1 MNKNKTNSC
10 LWSEILVILCLLYS
24 SCDPGYRQVEFKN
37 CTKDTL
43 FICMS
48 QYNNIDSIHSR
59 MSPGY
64 SSSFFEEDTFFIDLF
79 ESNGFYIHND
89 EAILPDSTCWDYEDC
104 LFYRS
109 DTTYFFLIKWSD
121 ARKYTWDEIRKNKL
135 YRKWIVTRDK
145 NGEYDTNIR
154 YLDSDEQE

>member
-1 MNKNKTNSC
+1 MQ
-10 LWSEILVILCLLYS
+10 
-24 SCDPGYRQVEFKN
+24 P
-37 CTKDTL
+37 
-43 FICMS
+43 
-48 QYNNIDSIHSR
+48 
-59 MSPGY
+59 Y
-64 SSSFFEEDTFFIDLF
+64 SSSFCKEDTFFIDLF

-89 EAILPDSTCWDYEDC
+89 EALLPDSTCWIYDDC
-104 LFYRS
+104 LFNKS

-154 YLDSDEQE
+154 Y